1 MSSSTGSGVERT
13 PLRRDESSIL
23 RERNRLVR
31 HFLDRSSHRSGYEI
45 MDDRYASLGTTGTF
59 RGPAIARRL
68 YNKSRRDNQSGR
80 RSVDNL
86 VEFFKLSVTSVL
98 TDDGEFPVNE
108 RTSLREPISEDKE
121 FSDESGSLLETSAP
135 GEDSTMKDDTFAN
148 FVEVWI
154 GKPISYLLFFAP
166 FAVISHYHGW
176 GPQWIFWLN
185 FLTMVPLASI
195 LGDFTEEAA
204 LHTNDVVGGLLNA
217 SFGNAVEVVVAIQAL
232 MNNEIRV
239 VQSSMIGS
247 IFSNLLL
254 VLGMCFFFGGLYH
267 LPDQRFSSLQAMS
280 GMGLLALSSIAM
292 ILPTPFASYWD
303 VEDEAVLSISR
314 VAAVFLLLSYL
325 QLLWFQLYT
334 HKDSFEA
341 EEPEEN
347 DDEEEEE
354 EEEEATVSMSM
365 ALLGLGMTTGLV
377 TIFSDYL
384 VESIDGFC
392 TESGISRTFVGLIIL
407 PIVGN
412 AVEHITAVSVAM
424 KNKMDLALGVAIG
437 SSTQIALF
445 VVPVTVI
452 WGWFANKPMTL
463 NFPVYEISLYILSIF
478 TVSICLGTGKSNWL
492 LGSVLIT
499 TYIML
504 AIGFWFEEV
513 EDF

>member
-13 PLRRDESSIL
+13 PLRRDESSFL
-23 RERNRLVR
+23 PERNRLVR

-45 MDDRYASLGTTGTF
+45 MDDRNASLGTTGTF

-68 YNKSRRDNQSGR
+68 YNKSHRDNQSGR
-80 RSVDNL
+80 SVDNL
-86 VEFFKLSVTSVL
+86 MEFFKLSVTSVL
-98 TDDGEFPVNE
+98 TDDGELPVNE

-121 FSDESGSLLETSAP
+121 FADESGSLIETSAP
-135 GEDSTMKDDTFAN
+135 GEDSTMKDESFAN

-303 VEDEAVLSISR
+303 VEDEAVLAISR
-314 VAAVFLLLSYL
+314 VAAVFLLE
-325 QLLWFQLYT
+325 F
-334 HKDSFEA
+334 
-341 EEPEEN
+341 
-347 DDEEEEE
+347 
-354 EEEEATVSMSM
+354 
-365 ALLGLGMTTGLV
+365 
-377 TIFSDYL
+377 
-384 VESIDGFC
+384 
-392 TESGISRTFVGLIIL
+392 
-407 PIVGN
+407 
-412 AVEHITAVSVAM
+412 
-424 KNKMDLALGVAIG
+424 
-437 SSTQIALF
+437 
-445 VVPVTVI
+445 
-452 WGWFANKPMTL
+452 
-463 NFPVYEISLYILSIF
+463 
-478 TVSICLGTGKSNWL
+478 
-492 LGSVLIT
+492 LIT
-499 TYIML
+499 V
-504 AIGFWFEEV
+504 AWR
-513 EDF
+513 